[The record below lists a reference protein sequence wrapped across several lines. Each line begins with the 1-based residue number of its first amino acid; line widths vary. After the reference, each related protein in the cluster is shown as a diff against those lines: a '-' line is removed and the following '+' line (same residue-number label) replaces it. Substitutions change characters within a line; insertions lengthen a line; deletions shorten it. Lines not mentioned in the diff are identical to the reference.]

1 MANAGIQVEGLKE
14 LRRSIARLPEV
25 KNGLRQDFLEIGKK
39 IAKDA
44 AAAVPEESGRAKGS
58 LRAGV
63 SGNNAY
69 IAGGKQSVPYFG
81 WLDFGSRNPVSGR
94 ARTVGPWKKSGKGPK
109 KGRFIYPAIAKN
121 EKEIKKAALKAFDR
135 VESKL

>member
-1 MANAGIQVEGLKE
+1 MANAGIQVEGLRE

-25 KNGLRQDFLEIGKK
+25 KHGLRQDLLEVGHK

-44 AAAVPEESGRAKGS
+44 AATVPKKSGRAAGS

-69 IAGGKQSVPYFG
+69 VAGGKAKVPYFG
-81 WLDFGSRNPVSGR
+81 WLDFGSRKPVSGQP
-94 ARTVGPWKKSGKGPK
+94 RTVGPWKNSGNGPK
-109 KGRFIYPAIAKN
+109 KGRFIYPAIDRN
-121 EKEIKKAALKAFDR
+121 EKYIKKAALKAFDR
-135 VESKL
+135 VEQQT